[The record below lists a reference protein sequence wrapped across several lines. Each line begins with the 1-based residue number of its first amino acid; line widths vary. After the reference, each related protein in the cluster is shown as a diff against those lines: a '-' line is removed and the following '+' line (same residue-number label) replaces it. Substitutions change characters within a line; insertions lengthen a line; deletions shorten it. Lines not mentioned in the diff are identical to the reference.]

1 MSSFS
6 IILPA
11 YNEEPGIAAV
21 LQSIRA
27 AYPEAELIVVD
38 DCSTDTTAAIAIQ
51 NGAKLIRHTLNLGAG
66 KSVKDG
72 VEQAFFDRIIMMDS
86 DGTYPV
92 DSIPALLAELD
103 LGYNLVVGARHG
115 YAYNGR
121 ILKRMARFVF
131 RCLAEFATGKR
142 IPDINSGMRAFR
154 RSEILPYFP
163 HLCNGFSL
171 PTTMTLAYFFTGMK
185 VRYVPIQYSKRFG
198 HTKVK
203 IIRDSADTPVHGGI
217 HCTLQSAQTLFAL
230 SICRVC
236 LRTDLYAGC
245 RYYRFVPGN
254 SFGTADFLSGD
265 CCGEYENK
273 IGFSLKGIAFG
284 KSWPEGHP

>member
-203 IIRDSADTPVHGGI
+203 IIRDSLR
-217 HCTLQSAQTLFAL
+217 TLQYMVESIAHYNPLKLFLLLA
-230 SICRVC
+230 SVAFVC
-236 LRTDLYAGC
+236 GLISMQVVGIIGLFLGI
-245 RYYRFVPGN
+245 
-254 SFGTADFLSGD
+254 LSGLL
-265 CCGEYENK
+265 
-273 IGFSLKGIAFG
+273 IFSLGIAAE
-284 KSWPEGHP
+284 SMRIR

>member
-11 YNEEPGIAAV
+11 YNEEPGLARV
-21 LQSIRA
+21 LESIRA
-27 AYPEAELIVVD
+27 SFPDAEVIVVD
-38 DCSTDTTAAIAIQ
+38 DCSTDATAAIAQ
-51 NGAKLIRHTLNLGAG
+51 ENGAKVLRHSLNLGAG

-72 VEQAFFDRIIMMDS
+72 VTEAFCDRIIMMDS

-103 LGYNLVVGARHG
+103 LGYNLVVGARYGH
-115 YAYNGR
+115 AYNGR

-171 PTTMTLAYFFTGMK
+171 PTTMTLAYFFTDMK
-185 VRYVPIQYSKRFG
+185 VRYVRVPYSKRFG
-198 HTKVK
+198 RTKVK
-203 IIRDSADTPVHGGI
+203 IIRDSLR
-217 HCTLQSAQTLFAL
+217 TLQYMTESIAHYNPLKLFLLLAL
-230 SICRVC
+230 AAVICGSLSTFWIGVVGV
-236 LRTDLYAGC
+236 LLGLL
-245 RYYRFVPGN
+245 
-254 SFGTADFLSGD
+254 FGMLIVALGVAAESMR
-265 CCGEYENK
+265 
-273 IGFSLKGIAFG
+273 AR
-284 KSWPEGHP
+284 